1 MIAILLLIIGTS
13 ILLLVIPKYIVSDRL
28 QSIPNRSSFNYQNC
42 KLDKSCWV
50 QNKDVIRRSYPR
62 LSRNYVINRNQ
73 FEGPELPK
81 LFFDKN
87 FGKRVL
93 N

>member
-1 MIAILLLIIGTS
+1 MIAIILLILGTTV
-13 ILLLVIPKYIVSDRL
+13 LLFVVPKYIVNDRL
-28 QSIPNRSSFNYQNC
+28 QSIPLRSSFNYQNC

-50 QNKDVIRRSYPR
+50 QNKDMTQISYPK

-81 LFFDKN
+81 IFFDIK
-87 FGKRVL
+87 FGK
-93 N
+93 